1 MIFRALPRQVFRA
14 RVALRRRSYPLRVI
28 AGKIRTGSSHW
39 TAPLKS
45 APRCILAFVLAV
57 AGVIPVFPLASN
69 PETLPFQVNH
79 SFGLMLIRA
88 EVNGNP
94 ATLILDTGSDHTTI
108 SSRFVDVA
116 TPSLRDTVSTAKGSG
131 YFGTVVFTRAS
142 LKVGPVVWRDH
153 RILAMDTKEI
163 SKSLGEN
170 VDGLLGM
177 DFLNEF
183 EIVVVD
189 LRQHK
194 LILR

>member
-1 MIFRALPRQVFRA
+1 MIFRALPRRVFRA
-14 RVALRRRSYPLRVI
+14 RVALRDVSYPLRVA

-45 APRCILAFVLAV
+45 APRCIAFVLAV
-57 AGVIPVFPLASN
+57 AGVVPVFPLASN
-69 PETLPFQVNH
+69 PETIPFHVSH

-94 ATLILDTGSDHTTI
+94 ATLILDTASNLTTI

-116 TPSLRDTVSTAKGSG
+116 TPPLGDKVSTQKGSG
-131 YFGTVVFTRAS
+131 FSGTGVFTRAS
-142 LKVGPVVWRDH
+142 LKVGPVVWRGH
-153 RILAMDTKEI
+153 RILAMDTKKI

-189 LRQHK
+189 FRQHK

>member
-1 MIFRALPRQVFRA
+1 MIFRALPRRVFRA
-14 RVALRRRSYPLRVI
+14 RVALRGVSYPLRI
-28 AGKIRTGSSHW
+28 TAGKVEPEVSHW
-39 TAPLKS
+39 MAPLKS

-57 AGVIPVFPLASN
+57 AGVVPAFPPASN
-69 PETLPFQVNH
+69 PETIPFQVNR
-79 SFGLMLIRA
+79 SFGVMLIRA

-94 ATLILDTGSDHTTI
+94 ATLILDTGSNLTTI

-116 TPSLRDTVSTAKGSG
+116 IPPLRDKVSTQKGSG
-131 YFGTVVFTRAS
+131 FSGTGVFTRAS

>member
-1 MIFRALPRQVFRA
+1 MAA
-14 RVALRRRSYPLRVI
+14 
-28 AGKIRTGSSHW
+28 
-39 TAPLKS
+39 LKS
-45 APRCILAFVLAV
+45 APRCTLAFVLAV

-69 PETLPFQVNH
+69 PEAIPFQVNH
-79 SFGLMLIRA
+79 SFGLLLIRA
-88 EVNGNP
+88 EVNGQP
-94 ATLILDTGSDHTTI
+94 ATLILDTGSNHTTI

-116 TPSLRDTVSTAKGSG
+116 TPALRDKVSGQKGSG
-131 YFGTVVFTRAS
+131 YSGTGVFTRAS
-142 LKVGPVVWRDH
+142 LKVGPLLWRDH
-153 RILAMDTKEI
+153 RILAMDMKEI

>member
-1 MIFRALPRQVFRA
+1 
-14 RVALRRRSYPLRVI
+14 
-28 AGKIRTGSSHW
+28 
-39 TAPLKS
+39 
-45 APRCILAFVLAV
+45 
-57 AGVIPVFPLASN
+57 
-69 PETLPFQVNH
+69 
-79 SFGLMLIRA
+79 MLIRG

-94 ATLILDTGSDHTTI
+94 ATLILDTGSDHTII

-116 TPSLRDTVSTAKGSG
+116 TPPLRDTVHSGKGSG
-131 YFGTVVFTRAS
+131 FTGTGVFTRSS
-142 LKVGPVVWRDH
+142 LKVGPLVWRDH
-153 RILAMDTKEI
+153 RILAMDLKEI

-189 LRQHK
+189 LRQRK